1 VSLDRHRPVTHANI
15 HRYIYARVDNP
26 TRRLLEQTM
35 AKLEGGHEST
45 VFGSGQA
52 AAAAVL
58 HSMPGGHLVI
68 PDDIYHGIRTLVQTV

>member
-1 VSLDRHRPVTHANI
+1 MHTGHICVKRF
-15 HRYIYARVDNP
+15 IYARVDNP
-26 TRRLLEQTM
+26 TRRLLETTM
-35 AKLEGGHEST
+35 ARLEEGAEAS

-58 HSMPGGHLVI
+58 HAMPGGHLVI